1 MSVGVA
7 RCGCWLVC
15 RVSDDSAVEAVNS
28 TIDARW
34 AEFAPGTVAPL
45 APHHTRLNSPLD
57 VLGLVEQLAQ
67 PHTSEA
73 YLIHTG
79 RPRVT
84 STVTGRTKADHGLV
98 IAVHDGRGY
107 AEYSDR
113 RRHCQTLDDTDS
125 GEWHTIYQGHFLSG
139 SGIPVDQLA
148 AMVLEFL
155 HTAELPANVQWRD
168 LTLHGRQAHRAMS

>member
-1 MSVGVA
+1 MT
-7 RCGCWLVC
+7 
-15 RVSDDSAVEAVNS
+15 S

-34 AEFAPGTVAPL
+34 AELAPGTVAPL
-45 APHHTRLNSPLD
+45 AQNHTRLSSPLD
-57 VLGLVEQLAQ
+57 VLQLVEQLTQ

-79 RPRVT
+79 RAGVT

-107 AEYSDR
+107 AEYSDSR
-113 RRHCQTLDDTDS
+113 RRCQTLGDPDS
-125 GEWHTIYQGHFLSG
+125 GEWHTTHQGHFLPG

-148 AMVLEFL
+148 TMVIEFL
-155 HTAELPANVQWRD
+155 NTAELPESVQWRD
-168 LTLHGRQAHRAMS
+168 LNRHGRQAHRAVS